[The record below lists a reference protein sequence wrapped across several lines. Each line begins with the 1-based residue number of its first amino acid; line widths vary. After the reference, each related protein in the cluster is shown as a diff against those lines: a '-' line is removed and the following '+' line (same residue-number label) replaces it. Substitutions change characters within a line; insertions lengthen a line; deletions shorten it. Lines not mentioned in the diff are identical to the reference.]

1 MFTVGRTNINLI
13 KYINYPGSWKFLLLC
28 NQKCTKRLK
37 ITKLMKMI
45 NFARKFSCQCTQNHR
60 SEKGVAFGQCWLTH
74 SAERAIYDLHAK
86 KNYSFLTTIQDFNL
100 QLMTLQDKS
109 SGAQLSTTILSFLLF
124 SKTLGCQN
132 YFLQFAVY
140 WYYMYKLCR
149 NVTIFTTSKETTN
162 GDNTQRLEKCGSI
175 YYQKKKSLNQ

>member
-1 MFTVGRTNINLI
+1 MFSVGRTNINLI

-86 KNYSFLTTIQDFNL
+86 NYSFLTTIQDFNL

-124 SKTLGCQN
+124 SNTLGCQN

-149 NVTIFTTSKETTN
+149 NVTIFTTSKGTTN